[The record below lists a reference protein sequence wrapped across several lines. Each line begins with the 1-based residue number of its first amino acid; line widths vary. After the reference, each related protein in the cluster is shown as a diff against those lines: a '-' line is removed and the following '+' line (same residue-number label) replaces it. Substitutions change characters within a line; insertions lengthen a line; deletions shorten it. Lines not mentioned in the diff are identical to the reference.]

1 MIFWEIAKRN
11 IRIHMLRST
20 LAMLGIVIG
29 VVAIASMGI
38 LGNSLVATVSE
49 SLSSV
54 GDSVTVSPYSG
65 GGGTG
70 TGGGGI
76 GGSSVNLKLSD
87 QNFQQIKRV
96 CGTERGNTGA
106 LDVGT
111 HENGC
116 WH

>member
-54 GDSVTVSPYSG
+54 GDSVIVSPYSG
-65 GGGTG
+65 GRGHRTRRRRD
-70 TGGGGI
+70 

-87 QNFQQIKRV
+87 QNFQQIKRAV
-96 CGTERGNTGA
+96 APNVAIPVLSTSERMK
-106 LDVGT
+106 VGV
-111 HENGC
+111 GS
-116 WH
+116 

>member
-54 GDSVTVSPYSG
+54 GDSVIVSPYSG
-65 GGGTG
+65 GGGFGPGEAGVVEVLLT
-70 TGGGGI
+70 
-76 GGSSVNLKLSD
+76 
-87 QNFQQIKRV
+87 
-96 CGTERGNTGA
+96 
-106 LDVGT
+106 
-111 HENGC
+111 
-116 WH
+116 